1 MTFVKIC
8 GITNLE
14 DAVTAVDAGADYL
27 GFNFYP
33 ASPRYIAPNIARKI
47 ISELPPQILTVGV
60 FVNEKTPADV
70 LRIADVAGVKVVQLH
85 GDEPSEYC
93 KKLKDRYVIKALRV
107 NADFDVQTVVGCGG
121 DAVLLDGFDRQVRGG
136 TGKVFD
142 WRVAQNAQRLISKVF
157 LAGGLSPENVGEA
170 INTVQPY
177 AVDVCSSIEREPG
190 KKDVGRMKLFI
201 ERARRAC

>member
-14 DAVTAVDAGADYL
+14 DAVAAVDAGADYL

-47 ISELPPQILTVGV
+47 ISELPAQILTVGV
-60 FVNEKTPADV
+60 FVNENTPADV
-70 LRIADVAGVKVVQLH
+70 LRTADVAGVKVVQLH

-142 WRVAQNAQRLISKVF
+142 WRVARDAQKLISKVF